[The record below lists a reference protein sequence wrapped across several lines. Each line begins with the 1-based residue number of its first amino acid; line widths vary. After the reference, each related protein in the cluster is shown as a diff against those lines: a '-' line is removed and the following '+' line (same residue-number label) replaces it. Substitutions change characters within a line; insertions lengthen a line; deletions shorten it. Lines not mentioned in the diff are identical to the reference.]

1 MIPDTGEIVAAANVQ
16 RSSESGAVECT
27 TTNLSAI
34 WTYEPGSII
43 KPLTMSAV
51 LESGAAT
58 PHELLQLTETYPVAD
73 RRLERARDICARKPE
88 LDFHNVWHTLTLL
101 ELAPIERLEGSLRR
115 GRGQID

>member
-1 MIPDTGEIVAAANVQ
+1 MVDDRGI
-16 RSSESGAVECT
+16 SLT
-27 TTNLSAI
+27 TALERAGVSRTAYYS
-34 WTYEPGSII
+34 
-43 KPLTMSAV
+43 LTRRPSV
-51 LESGAAT
+51 LPNTIRALAQT
-58 PHELLQLTETYPVAD
+58 LDVNPHELLQLTETYPVAD